1 MPLSFI
7 SCATE
12 PRAPSTWLSTP
23 ITTAAGKER
32 PVNSPSVWG
41 HTTSKHSRLTCPTVT
56 TPTASLSTAAMLNSF
71 RHCSTG
77 LAHELRVDLPGR
89 PRQRTEPVSG
99 GRSAHQPRGGLDQ
112 PLSGP
117 VLRPRPGLA
126 HSARLCLR
134 PDALRALVGRSPLH
148 RRSDC
153 AGSHQ
158 FLSAGLRTL
167 SG

>member
-12 PRAPSTWLSTP
+12 PRVLSTWLSTP
-23 ITTAAGKER
+23 ITTAAGRER

-41 HTTSKHSRLTCPTVT
+41 RTASKPSRLTCPTVM

-77 LAHELRVDLPGR
+77 HAHELRVDLPGR

-99 GRSAHQPRGGLDQ
+99 GRSAHRPRGGLDQ
-112 PLSGP
+112 SFSGP

-134 PDALRALVGRSPLH
+134 SYALRTLVGRSPLH
-148 RRSDC
+148 RRSDRR
-153 AGSHQ
+153 GSHQ
-158 FLSAGLRTL
+158 FLLAGLR
-167 SG
+167 